1 MTLHEFL
8 DRTATINDR
17 DIRPALALALKNE
30 IPRSREGYAR
40 FYRRVMDHLEM
51 RPTASCGRVDVVPAW
66 HRHTRRVARWASR
79 RRCAGE
85 CRSSGGRRRPLD
97 ARGRPTRRAWSHP
110 CDRGSV

>member
-40 FYRRVMDHLEM
+40 FYRRVMDHLNE
-51 RPTASCGRVDVVPAW
+51 AHRVVW
-66 HRHTRRVARWASR
+66 SR
-79 RRCAGE
+79 RCGARLAQVHAP
-85 CRSSGGRRRPLD
+85 SGTVGV
-97 ARGRPTRRAWSHP
+97 AA
-110 CDRGSV
+110 